1 MHRVVLLWSTHGL
14 YRAAEPR
21 HRRTRFYDR
30 REYTADEPHADES
43 ENTWARAAGANRR
56 LTLHRQSCYTSSVS
70 EKLIHAIIPV
80 GMLQCNCSILGDAET
95 REAIVVDPGDEVE
108 RILEILREHRL
119 NVRAIVSTHTHI
131 DHVGGLAR
139 LHAATKAPVLIHEA
153 DLELYRHLDMQA
165 QFLGMRTPESMRI
178 EDFVKEGDSV
188 RWGGYAARVIHTP
201 GHTPGS
207 ISLLVEKGPPSA
219 EASVQRAR
227 PQAAKASA
235 EAPLRE
241 HAVEAAPSPS
251 RKSGTE
257 PGRLVA
263 GDTLFQGS
271 IGRTDLWGGSMKD
284 ILNSIRQKLLSLPDQ
299 TLVIPGHGENTTIGT
314 ERAENPYLR

>member
-1 MHRVVLLWSTHGL
+1 MEFPGPGERTIRNLT
-14 YRAAEPR
+14 
-21 HRRTRFYDR
+21 RRRK
-30 REYTADEPHADES
+30 
-43 ENTWARAAGANRR
+43 
-56 LTLHRQSCYTSSVS
+56 SCYTFSVS
-70 EKLIHAIIPV
+70 EKLIHEIIPV
-80 GMLQCNCSILGDAET
+80 GMLQCNCSILGDPET
-95 REAIVVDPGDEVE
+95 HEAIVVDPGDEVE
-108 RILEILREHRL
+108 RILEILRAQQL

-165 QFLGMRTPESMRI
+165 QFLGMRTPESMGI

-188 RWGGYAARVIHTP
+188 RWGAYAARVIHTP

-207 ISLLVEKGPPSA
+207 ISLLVERGEPSEQAYVDRMRPQSA
-219 EASVQRAR
+219 EVSTEAHLHAHLKTHAGELAPPRKRAL
-227 PQAAKASA
+227 
-235 EAPLRE
+235 APL
-241 HAVEAAPSPS
+241 
-251 RKSGTE
+251 
-257 PGRLVA
+257 RLVA

-284 ILNSIRQKLLSLPDQ
+284 ILRSIREKLLALPDE
-299 TLVIPGHGENTTIGT
+299 TLVIPGHGDNTTIGA

>member
-1 MHRVVLLWSTHGL
+1 
-14 YRAAEPR
+14 
-21 HRRTRFYDR
+21 
-30 REYTADEPHADES
+30 
-43 ENTWARAAGANRR
+43 
-56 LTLHRQSCYTSSVS
+56 VS
-70 EKLIHAIIPV
+70 EKLIHEIVPV
-80 GMLQCNCSILGDAET
+80 GMLQCNCSILGDPET

-108 RILEILREHRL
+108 RILEILREHQL

-139 LHAATKAPVLIHEA
+139 LHAVTKAPVLIHEA

-165 QFLGMRTPESMRI
+165 QFLGMRTPESLRI

-207 ISLLVEKGPPSA
+207 ISLLVESLVPGA
-219 EASVQRAR
+219 GAYGEHAR
-227 PQAAKASA
+227 PQTAKASA
-235 EAPLRE
+235 EAHLRGQ
-241 HAVEAAPSPS
+241 ASEAAPVRP
-251 RKSGTE
+251 GGLV
-257 PGRLVA
+257 PGRLVS

-284 ILNSIRQKLLSLPDQ
+284 ILTSIREKLLVLPDE
-299 TLVIPGHGENTTIGT
+299 TLVIPGHGENTTIGA

>member
-1 MHRVVLLWSTHGL
+1 M
-14 YRAAEPR
+14 
-21 HRRTRFYDR
+21 
-30 REYTADEPHADES
+30 S
-43 ENTWARAAGANRR
+43 E
-56 LTLHRQSCYTSSVS
+56 
-70 EKLIHAIIPV
+70 ELIHEVIPV
-80 GMLQCNCSILGDAET
+80 GMLQCNCSILGDPET

-108 RILEILREHRL
+108 RILEILRARQL

-178 EDFVKEGDSV
+178 QDFVKEGDSV

-207 ISLLVEKGPPSA
+207 ISLLVAKGQGPEQA
-219 EASVQRAR
+219 YVDRVK
-227 PQAAKASA
+227 PQSAKASA
-235 EAPLRE
+235 QAHLHAHLRGPEAE
-241 HAVEAAPSPS
+241 GGSAPQVV
-251 RKSGTE
+251 RG
-257 PGRLVA
+257 PGRLVS

-284 ILNSIRQKLLSLPDQ
+284 ILSSIREKLLALPDE
-299 TLVIPGHGENTTIGT
+299 TLVIPGHGGNTTIGE

>member
-1 MHRVVLLWSTHGL
+1 
-14 YRAAEPR
+14 
-21 HRRTRFYDR
+21 
-30 REYTADEPHADES
+30 
-43 ENTWARAAGANRR
+43 
-56 LTLHRQSCYTSSVS
+56 
-70 EKLIHAIIPV
+70 
-80 GMLQCNCSILGDAET
+80 MLQCNCSILGDAET

-108 RILEILREHRL
+108 RILEILRSRQL

-207 ISLLVEKGPPSA
+207 ISLLVEKGVPSA
-219 EASVQRAR
+219 QAHVDRVK
-227 PQAAKASA
+227 PQSAKASA
-235 EAPLRE
+235 EAHLHE
-241 HAVEAAPSPS
+241 HLSGHAGKAMPSPTPTTTPTTT
-251 RKSGTE
+251 REGGLA

-284 ILNSIRQKLLSLPDQ
+284 ILSSIREKLLALPDE
-299 TLVIPGHGENTTIGT
+299 TLVIPGHGGNTTIGA